1 MAVAAAALKPAVD
14 AGVFSGRPTRR
25 KRFILMFAMTS
36 LRHTRTHWEETD
48 FRYDDSR
55 AHAVIEQAAAGDDEG
70 DAVLREVAIGLLPT
84 LPRSLAAHVSN
95 LLAGRRR
102 PDRRGRP
109 RNFDRDICVH
119 YVVQKIRGLGFEAT
133 RNVASKTDS
142 ACAIVAA
149 ALNDLQVPLSEK
161 NVERIWLGVQRSIP
175 AMCNRDGH
183 TELPRTR

>member
-1 MAVAAAALKPAVD
+1 
-14 AGVFSGRPTRR
+14 
-25 KRFILMFAMTS
+25 MFAMTS

-70 DAVLREVAIGLLPT
+70 DAVT
-84 LPRSLAAHVSN
+84 LPRGLAAHVSN

-133 RNVASKTDS
+133 RNVASKTDT

-149 ALNDLQVPLSEK
+149 ALNDLEVPLSEK

-175 AMCNRDGH
+175 AMRNRDGH